1 MRIDKRIAKKILGS
15 SKDIFNRGLDDWN
28 NINRGFLNFEVD
40 DLSNH
45 KKSVLMDD
53 KINYA
58 KDRVLK
64 RGNKLGLIARHGT
77 NIIAGGGLGYLSGLG
92 LSKIILK
99 RDIHRDSYKT
109 RNPRATDKTIE
120 KDYHRRLKNIKT
132 AGVLTGVA
140 LSHLIDPGKY
150 LEKKIQDHTSDKAFE
165 LGEDYR
171 NNYRYSGNF
180 YVHY

>member
-1 MRIDKRIAKKILGS
+1 MRIDKRITKKILGS
-15 SKDIFNRGLDDWN
+15 SRDSFNRGLDDWN
-28 NINRGFLNFEVD
+28 YVNRGFLDSEVD
-40 DLSNH
+40 DLSNY
-45 KKSVLMDD
+45 KKSVLIDD

-64 RGNKLGLIARHGT
+64 RGDNLGLIARHGT
-77 NIIAGGGLGYLSGLG
+77 NIVAGGGLGYLGGLG

-99 RDIHRDSYKT
+99 RDIHKKFYKD

-120 KDYHRRLKNIKT
+120 KDYQRRLKRIKT
-132 AGVLTGVA
+132 AGALTGIA
-140 LSHLIDPGKY
+140 LSHIIDPGKY
-150 LEKKIQDHTSDKAFE
+150 LEKRIQDHASDRAFE

-180 YVHY
+180 FGH